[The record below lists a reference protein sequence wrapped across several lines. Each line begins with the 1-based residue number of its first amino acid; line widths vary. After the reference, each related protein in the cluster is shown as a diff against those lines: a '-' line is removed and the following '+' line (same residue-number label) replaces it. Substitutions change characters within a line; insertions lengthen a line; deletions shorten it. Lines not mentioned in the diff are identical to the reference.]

1 VGGARGV
8 VRGWRAGWRRRE
20 RRLDRGAD
28 RPHGAHCRAEL
39 RRPIAAPS
47 LVVAAIGV
55 GKVAMPDVDGWLDG
69 RELALGVAVNAIV
82 ALRYT
87 VAVRWPRARVERAGT
102 G

>member
-1 VGGARGV
+1 
-8 VRGWRAGWRRRE
+8 
-20 RRLDRGAD
+20 
-28 RPHGAHCRAEL
+28 
-39 RRPIAAPS
+39 
-47 LVVAAIGV
+47 
-55 GKVAMPDVDGWLDG
+55 MPDVDGWLDG